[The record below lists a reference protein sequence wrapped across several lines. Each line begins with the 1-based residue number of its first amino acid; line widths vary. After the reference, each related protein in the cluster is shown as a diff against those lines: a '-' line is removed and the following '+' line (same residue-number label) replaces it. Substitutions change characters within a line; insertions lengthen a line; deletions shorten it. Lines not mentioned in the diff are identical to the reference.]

1 MTNLFERAQGVPRPE
16 QEARVVGGGN
26 SATDQSWQMFQ
37 FGADAHECAEYTC
50 SNEQEREPSEQ
61 PPSREQDGASSWG
74 EVGEETHSISQ
85 ARELNLIEVLLLRAT
100 SLLASRVASSVGRAT
115 DF

>member
-1 MTNLFERAQGVPRPE
+1 MLEFGANTDERAVY
-16 QEARVVGGGN
+16 ARGN
-26 SATDQSWQMFQ
+26 K
-37 FGADAHECAEYTC
+37 
-50 SNEQEREPSEQ
+50 QEREASEQ
-61 PPSREQDGASSWG
+61 APSREQYVASSG
-74 EVGEETHSISQ
+74 IEVGEETHRFSQ

>member
-1 MTNLFERAQGVPRPE
+1 MLEFGANTDERAVDAGSDKE
-16 QEARVVGGGN
+16 QCKASEEAPG
-26 SATDQSWQMFQ
+26 
-37 FGADAHECAEYTC
+37 
-50 SNEQEREPSEQ
+50 
-61 PPSREQDGASSWG
+61 REQNGASSG
-74 EVGEETHSISQ
+74 IEVGEETHRNSQ

>member
-1 MTNLFERAQGVPRPE
+1 MLEF
-16 QEARVVGGGN
+16 
-26 SATDQSWQMFQ
+26 SANTDQR
-37 FGADAHECAEYTC
+37 AEYARG
-50 SNEQEREPSEQ
+50 NEQEREAGKQ
-61 PPSREQDGASSWG
+61 APSREQYVASSG
-74 EVGEETHSISQ
+74 IEVGEETHRFSQ